1 MVDPPVHSRYE
12 AGWSKDSYLIL
23 KLSNDIAIGRF
34 TLDKYGRR
42 VQKFNPTFQVPRGS
56 TWKYSN
62 AEVENWTSSSFNDG
76 SWSASSQG
84 AFPWVADGEYTR
96 YYRATVSLPDLT
108 GYSSFELS
116 VNSRYGLIMYVNGEE
131 IYRNNLPTVGVTE
144 STPSQGDDSSY
155 EYRRAFASRYLLT
168 PTTVLAVEVHFPSG
182 HTNMEDHFD
191 AFFSLVYGNS
201 FRAFDGSTSGTHQT
215 DYTGEYGVNSMDDQ
229 RINKWFMN
237 SLPAYTTYTFNKKR
251 AEFVNMYKIIYGDY
265 DTGRRPVSFTL
276 EGSND
281 GTNWDMLDYRY
292 SVTPANFK
300 AALVFTMPQIRHG
313 YRMFKIT
320 IAASG
325 STQSELSDISLY
337 AIDLPLV
344 DTVIDYGRSYTF
356 FPGQTVKISPTA
368 KGFKQWLLDT
378 ALPSGLTLNADN
390 GDITGTVST
399 SATLGFKKYDVL
411 ARRVETGST
420 LYIGS
425 VNITIDTCTG
435 ENRRLK
441 LVKTNGVRRGTESVV
456 IKQGDVVLET
466 FVTPDDTG
474 NNAASSHTVEYCLPS
489 GLYTM
494 EFIEETGLGW
504 SDGSYVTLST
514 MDGEGNE
521 VKIGNYGG
529 IKGGDSFKFALGSLT
544 MTAQNLMDS
553 TLGVISTSVTV
564 DCEATS
570 EYPALAHGESMVTSC
585 PPNYIGYGRVRCIE
599 GEFTDI
605 ELDHCSIRSSTIFT
619 FGFTTLHLL
628 TGVAMTPMTLL
639 ADANFNSLTID
650 KELPAGL
657 VFRGRELSG
666 IPTEATETTVY
677 TFTGENPAG
686 TVTTT
691 LTITVED
698 NSCAAIDSFPATCNG
713 CISFSF
719 EGCPEHMHGR
729 VSRVC
734 TNGLFGPLDM
744 SECIYDS
751 VTGLQYLP
759 TSFTFTAGESIVIDK
774 PDTNGF
780 IYGFSIS
787 PNTPLTISSTGE
799 IIGVLPEAGSY
810 SFTITAWNP
819 EGSIQTTISITIN
832 PKPCTIVNGISIVSG
847 QRVLSACPSY
857 HTGNAYRICRN
868 GVLSA
873 VQYDECVLLPPSG
886 FSYSSDEITIPVYS
900 SFNTG
905 FPTYSSIVES
915 FSITPY
921 NSEVIINR
929 STGTVGGLPTEE
941 GVTVFTITASNAAG
955 STSFELTLRAVG
967 LTCPAMKD
975 VPETAV
981 GESYSFDCTTLEG
994 YKGVSTHTCL
1004 LSADQRSA
1012 KWSTPSEFCQRRVVR
1027 IDPPIIL
1034 IFLFSVIIFGCAL
1047 FMRIQ
1052 DERLNLLPILNRR
1065 KVPTPSSGLEEDDAF
1080 AASSES
1086 DVSSVLQQILS
1097 ESEAVSVEPE
1107 KPVESS
1113 PSEPSLPTNQ

>member
-229 RINKWFMN
+229 RVNKWFMN

-325 STQSELSDISLY
+325 GTQSELSDISLY

-529 IKGGDSFKFALGSLT
+529 IKGGDSFKFALGSLFSGVAGWT
-544 MTAQNLMDS
+544 YLADGTIPSGWTSASMTDS
-553 TLGVISTSVTV
+553 WNSLDSVSVLGHNVWLLRKSVTIDSIEGYNAYELSITCHAGVIVYVNGVETYRVGVDGELTGSSTS
-564 DCEATS
+564 
-570 EYPALAHGESMVTSC
+570 
-585 PPNYIGYGRVRCIE
+585 
-599 GEFTDI
+599 
-605 ELDHCSIRSSTIFT
+605 SIQSSTT
-619 FGFTTLHLL
+619 QTR
-628 TGVAMTPMTLL
+628 
-639 ADANFNSLTID
+639 
-650 KELPAGL
+650 
-657 VFRGRELSG
+657 VFRGLVG
-666 IPTEATETTVY
+666 
-677 TFTGENPAG
+677 TGYL
-686 TVTTT
+686 V
-691 LTITVED
+691 
-698 NSCAAIDSFPATCNG
+698 AI
-713 CISFSF
+713 
-719 EGCPEHMHGR
+719 
-729 VSRVC
+729 
-734 TNGLFGPLDM
+734 
-744 SECIYDS
+744 
-751 VTGLQYLP
+751 
-759 TSFTFTAGESIVIDK
+759 
-774 PDTNGF
+774 
-780 IYGFSIS
+780 
-787 PNTPLTISSTGE
+787 
-799 IIGVLPEAGSY
+799 
-810 SFTITAWNP
+810 
-819 EGSIQTTISITIN
+819 
-832 PKPCTIVNGISIVSG
+832 
-847 QRVLSACPSY
+847 
-857 HTGNAYRICRN
+857 
-868 GVLSA
+868 
-873 VQYDECVLLPPSG
+873 
-886 FSYSSDEITIPVYS
+886 
-900 SFNTG
+900 
-905 FPTYSSIVES
+905 
-915 FSITPY
+915 
-921 NSEVIINR
+921 
-929 STGTVGGLPTEE
+929 
-941 GVTVFTITASNAAG
+941 
-955 STSFELTLRAVG
+955 
-967 LTCPAMKD
+967 
-975 VPETAV
+975 
-981 GESYSFDCTTLEG
+981 
-994 YKGVSTHTCL
+994 
-1004 LSADQRSA
+1004 
-1012 KWSTPSEFCQRRVVR
+1012 
-1027 IDPPIIL
+1027 
-1034 IFLFSVIIFGCAL
+1034 
-1047 FMRIQ
+1047 
-1052 DERLNLLPILNRR
+1052 
-1065 KVPTPSSGLEEDDAF
+1065 
-1080 AASSES
+1080 
-1086 DVSSVLQQILS
+1086 
-1097 ESEAVSVEPE
+1097 
-1107 KPVESS
+1107 
-1113 PSEPSLPTNQ
+1113 